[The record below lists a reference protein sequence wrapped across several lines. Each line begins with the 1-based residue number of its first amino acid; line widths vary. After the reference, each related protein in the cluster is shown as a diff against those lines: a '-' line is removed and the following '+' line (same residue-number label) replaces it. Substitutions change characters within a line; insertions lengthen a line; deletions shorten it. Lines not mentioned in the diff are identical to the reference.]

1 MSNLCHVAL
10 GCRSQ
15 RSSLRIVRLAS
26 GENSILQSKVALQGI
41 ERNRT
46 GTTGLEGFP
55 SRLAEIGIFQVIE
68 IFFDEAAE
76 VERFGTTSFH
86 GQAIQPFLHLAAQA
100 NRGWHDETYRMY
112 SLYSV
117 WIALA
122 V

>member
-1 MSNLCHVAL
+1 
-10 GCRSQ
+10 
-15 RSSLRIVRLAS
+15 LRIERLAS

-55 SRLAEIGIFQVIE
+55 SRLAEKGIFEVFE

-76 VERFGTTSFH
+76 VERFGTASFH
-86 GQAIQPFLHLAAQA
+86 GQAIQPVLHLSAQA
-100 NRGWHDETYRMY
+100 NRGWHDETHKMY